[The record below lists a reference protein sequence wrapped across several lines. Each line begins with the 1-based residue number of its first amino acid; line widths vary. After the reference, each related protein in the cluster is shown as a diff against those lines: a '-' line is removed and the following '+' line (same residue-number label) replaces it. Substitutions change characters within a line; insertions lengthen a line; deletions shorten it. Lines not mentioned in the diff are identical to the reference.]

1 MTRPLYLAGGLVA
14 LALGIVGT
22 FLPIMPTVPFLIAA
36 AFCFARSKPEWEQRL
51 LEHPQY
57 GETLRD
63 WNERGA
69 IRRRVKVVA
78 ISAMGVGALFTWA
91 TIGWPWVAISLAI
104 IVFAGGWIWTR
115 PE

>member
-1 MTRPLYLAGGLVA
+1 MVRPLYISGGLI
-14 LALGIVGT
+14 ALGFGVVGV

-51 LEHPQY
+51 LDHPQY
-57 GETLRD
+57 GATLRD
-63 WNERGA
+63 WRERRA

-78 ISAMGVGALFTWA
+78 IAAMCAGAVFTWL

-104 IVFAGGWIWTR
+104 IVLAGGWIWTR